1 MMMSLRFFFFDF
13 LFFSNFLFY
22 FFFFFPF
29 LEILFNDVFG
39 FESKASILWF
49 LDIFALVCY

>member
-1 MMMSLRFFFFDF
+1 MMMLLRFFFF
-13 LFFSNFLFY
+13 LLSIFSNFLF
-22 FFFFFPF
+22 FFLFFPF

-49 LDIFALVCY
+49 LNIFALVCY